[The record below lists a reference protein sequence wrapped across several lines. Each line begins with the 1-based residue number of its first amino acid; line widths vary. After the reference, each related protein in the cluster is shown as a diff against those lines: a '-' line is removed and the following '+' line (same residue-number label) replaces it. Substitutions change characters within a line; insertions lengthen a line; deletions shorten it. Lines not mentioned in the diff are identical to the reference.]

1 MREKPM
7 LLKLYETLDCLG
19 ALLQENQGYL
29 SNLRKGYEGERG
41 VDELFERLTCPHLYL
56 ADRLLETNRQT
67 FQLDSVLITGKGV
80 FLYEI
85 KNYRGEYSYEDNRIK
100 HYRTGKTIL
109 KPSTQLERA
118 ETFFHMFQEE
128 FGITIPVKTYVIFI
142 HPEFTLYQM
151 PPNQNILLPS
161 LLNTHLTLPQLKQ

>member
-19 ALLQENQGYL
+19 ALSQENQGYL
-29 SNLRKGYEGERG
+29 SNLRKGYEGERS

-85 KNYRGEYSYEDNRIK
+85 KNYGSVK
-100 HYRTGKTIL
+100 SFMK
-109 KPSTQLERA
+109 K
-118 ETFFHMFQEE
+118 QE
-128 FGITIPVKTYVIFI
+128 KKR
-142 HPEFTLYQM
+142 
-151 PPNQNILLPS
+151 
-161 LLNTHLTLPQLKQ
+161 NTSSD